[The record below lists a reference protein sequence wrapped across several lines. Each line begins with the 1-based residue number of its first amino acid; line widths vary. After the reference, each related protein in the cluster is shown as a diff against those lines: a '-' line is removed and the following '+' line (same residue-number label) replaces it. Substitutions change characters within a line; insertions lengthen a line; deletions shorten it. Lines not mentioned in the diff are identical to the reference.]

1 MSKLVITSVES
12 ENFASALSIS
22 HARQGEILDVLEGIN
37 EIDDSV
43 APKTLT
49 EIAAYVSEQMDLN
62 PNEILFLGFK
72 LSQLAQFESM
82 KGVMDEA
89 MMSMLLSGGGK
100 IAEA

>member
-12 ENFASALSIS
+12 ENFAAALGLSN
-22 HARQGEILDVLEGIN
+22 ARQGEILDVLEGIN
-37 EIDDSV
+37 AIDDSV
-43 APKTLT
+43 APKSLT
-49 EIAAYVSEQMDLN
+49 EIAAYVSEQIDLT

-72 LSQLAQFESM
+72 LSQLAQYESM

-89 MMSMLLSGGGK
+89 MMSMMLSSGGK